1 MHIEYEGVTLSPNLE
16 LSKVAH
22 ESTLLRPSSPAA
34 SFQPAAARK
43 VSLMAGRRV
52 ISAVERDPVTVLPAS
67 RNA

>member
-34 SFQPAAARK
+34 SFQPAARK
-43 VSLMAGRRV
+43 VSLMAGRRA
-52 ISAVERDPVTVLPAS
+52 ISAVDRDPVTVLPAS